1 MVLFM
6 RIVFVL
12 LTMMNN
18 MSPFGCRLSLFLL
31 GSLVC
36 NSVSLHNSILFT
48 IVQFAQWFTLYNST
62 QCSQVQYIVYGLQV
76 LTNSSMEPPSR
87 TTPNLDILFT
97 PPVYKTYIFLQDF
110 SSRDNLML
118 SVKAVALRL
127 SIKYD

>member
-1 MVLFM
+1 M
-6 RIVFVL
+6 RIVFAL

-18 MSPFGCRLSLFLL
+18 LSLFGCLFSLLYL

-36 NSVSLHNSILFT
+36 NTVGLHKSLLFT

-62 QCSQVQYIVYGLQV
+62 QCLQVQYMVYSLQV
-76 LTNSSMEPPSR
+76 LTDSSMEPPSR

-97 PPVYKTYIFLQDF
+97 LPVYKTYIFLQDF

-118 SVKAVALRL
+118 CVKADALRL
-127 SIKYD
+127 SFKYD